1 MPADQSHIS
10 PATPMGA
17 NPVAG
22 GCTFRVWAPRADEVY
37 VSGSFNEWQERSE
50 PHRLVRD
57 PDGYWSGFVS
67 GVTPGDEYKFFV
79 VGGTTGFKRDPYARE
94 IVAPDLN
101 CVVCDP
107 EEYPW
112 HDAGF
117 KAPPAAELVIY
128 QLHVGVFFAVDA
140 AGHDRRQG
148 RIAKFLDVL
157 DRVEYLAS
165 LGINAV
171 QLLPIAEFPTRFSQ
185 GYNGVDLFS
194 PEYEYAAEQQELSA
208 YLARA
213 NRLLAARGMDSVGLS
228 DIAGASKQLKLLIDI
243 LHVYGMAVLLDV
255 VYNHA
260 GGDFGDESIYF
271 FDRMHPGNQ
280 NDSLYF
286 TDNGW
291 AGGLI
296 FAFWNS
302 GVRQFLIDN
311 ALMLLS
317 EYHADGLRYD
327 EVTVIDQHGG
337 WPFCQQLTETIRYAR
352 PAAVQIAEYWS
363 GDQQYAAR
371 PVSQGGAGFDYA
383 WSHAICY
390 GLRGVL
396 AQAAGGASAYVDLA
410 PIRDALRLS
419 ADFGGHARSVQ
430 MLENHDLIL
439 SSHDWPDR
447 QPRIAA
453 LADSSNPRS
462 WYAQSRSRAAT
473 GLLLTAPGIPMLFMG
488 EEFLEEKF
496 WNDSNDDPNH
506 RIAWGGLAS
515 NRPMQDFRQ
524 FVADMIGVRRRTP
537 ALNYGA
543 LNVFHCD
550 NFARVIAFHR
560 WIEGRGMD
568 VVVVVSLSEFAN
580 RNYQIG
586 CPRAGAWHEVFN
598 SDWYD
603 NWPNPNTVGNFGG
616 VTVSGPPLD
625 GLPSSTPLS
634 VPANGV
640 LIFAFAG

>member
-1 MPADQSHIS
+1 MPADQTHIS

-22 GCTFRVWAPRADEVY
+22 GCTFRVWAPRADEVF

-57 PDGYWSGFVS
+57 PAGIWSGFVS

-94 IVAPDLN
+94 IAAPALN

-107 EEYPW
+107 HEYPW

-117 KAPPAAELVIY
+117 KAPPAEELVIY
-128 QLHVGVFFAVDA
+128 QLHIGVFFAVDA

-157 DRVEYLAS
+157 DRVEYLAA

-171 QLLPIAEFPTRFSQ
+171 QLLPIAEFPTKFSQ

-213 NRLLAARGMDSVGLS
+213 NKLLAARGMEAVGLS
-228 DIAGASKQLKLLIDI
+228 DIAGASKQLKLLVDL

-271 FDRMHPGNQ
+271 FDRMKSKDN

-286 TDNGW
+286 ANEGW

-311 ALMLLS
+311 AVTLLS

-337 WPFCQQLTETIRYAR
+337 WSFCQQLTETVRFAR

-363 GDQQYAAR
+363 GDQQYAVR
-371 PVSQGGAGFDYA
+371 PISQGGAGFDYA
-383 WSHAICY
+383 WSHALCY
-390 GLRGVL
+390 GMRAVL
-396 AQAAGGASAYVDLA
+396 AQAAGGASAFVDLS
-410 PIRDALRLS
+410 PIRDALRLA
-419 ADFGGHARSVQ
+419 ADFGGRARSVQ

-453 LADSSNPRS
+453 LADSSDPRS

-488 EEFLEEKF
+488 EEFLEDKY
-496 WNDSNDDPNH
+496 WNDSNDDPDH
-506 RIAWGGLAS
+506 RIAWDRLAAEL
-515 NRPMQDFRQ
+515 PMQDFRQ
-524 FVADMIGVRRRTP
+524 FVADMIGVRRRAP
-537 ALNYGA
+537 ALCYGA

-560 WIEGRGMD
+560 WIENRGMD

-580 RNYQIG
+580 RNYVIG
-586 CPRAGAWHEVFN
+586 FPRAGGWHEVFN

-616 VTVSGPPLD
+616 VTAGGPPLD
-625 GLPSSTPLS
+625 GLPSSTTLTL
-634 VPANGV
+634 PANGLLV
-640 LIFAFAG
+640 FAFAG